1 VKSFTGVHDEGEQ
14 SLPLA
19 GVKVIE
25 FTHMVMGPAVG
36 LILADMGAEV
46 IKLEPAHGDKTRGLP
61 GSGAGYFPAYN
72 RNKRSLCVDLK
83 SKEGKAVVLRLVDS
97 ADVLVENFRPGT
109 MDRLGFGY
117 DALRER
123 NKRLIYCSEKG
134 FLAGPYEERTAMDE
148 VAQMMG
154 GLAYMTGPP
163 GRPLRAG
170 ASVIDV
176 QGGMFGALGILGAL
190 LQRKETGEGQKVIAS
205 LFESTVFLVGQHMA
219 QYAVTGE
226 AAAPMP
232 ARISAWAIYQVF
244 ETKDDDLVF
253 VGIVSDKQWEILCAA
268 FDLRDLALDE
278 SLKTNDGRAANKDRL
293 LPIIKNVF
301 GSYTKAE
308 LMAKLDASGL
318 PFAPITRPDELFD
331 DPHLNAGAG
340 LVPFTVTD
348 GARKGYETK
357 LPALPLE
364 MDGHRFGLRIPV
376 PRAGEHSREILAEA
390 GYSKNEIE
398 ALLEAAVVTAE

>member
-1 VKSFTGVHDEGEQ
+1 VKSFIRVDDEGLQ

-19 GVKVIE
+19 GIKVIE

-36 LILADMGAEV
+36 LILADMGADV

-83 SKEGKAVVLRLVDS
+83 SPEGKAAVLRLVDG

-117 DALRER
+117 EALKER
-123 NKRLIYCSEKG
+123 NKSLIYCSEKG
-134 FLAGPYEERTAMDE
+134 FLAGPYEARTAMDE

-190 LQRKETGEGQKVIAS
+190 LQRKATGHGQKVIAS
-205 LFESTVFLVGQHMA
+205 LFESTVFLMGQHMA
-219 QYAVTGE
+219 QYAVTGV

-253 VGIVSDKQWEILCAA
+253 VGIVSDKQWEILCTA
-268 FDLRDLALDE
+268 FGLGDLAADE
-278 SLKTNDGRAANKDRL
+278 SLKTNDGRAANKGRL

-301 GSYTKAE
+301 AGYTKAE

-348 GARKGYETK
+348 GARKGREAK

-364 MDGHRFGLRIPV
+364 MDGHRFGLRLPV
-376 PRAGEHSREILAEA
+376 PRAGEHTREVLAEA
-390 GYSKNEIE
+390 GYSNDEVE
-398 ALLEAAVVTAE
+398 RMLRAEVVTAE

>member
-1 VKSFTGVHDEGEQ
+1 MGRMMNDEQ

-19 GVKVIE
+19 GVRVIE
-25 FTHMVMGPAVG
+25 FTHMVMGPAAG
-36 LILADMGAEV
+36 LILADMGADV

-83 SKEGKAVVLRLVDS
+83 SAEGKAAVLRLVDA
-97 ADVLVENFRPGT
+97 ADVIVENFRPGT

-117 DALRER
+117 KELKKR
-123 NKRLIYCSEKG
+123 NKGLIYCSEKG

-176 QGGMFGALGILGAL
+176 QGGIFGALGVLGAL
-190 LQRKETGEGQKVIAS
+190 LQRKQTGEGQKVIAS

-244 ETKDDDLVF
+244 DTKDDDLVF
-253 VGIVSDKQWEILCAA
+253 VGIVSDKQWEILCDAFGLDELAA
-268 FDLRDLALDE
+268 DE
-278 SLKTNDGRAANKDRL
+278 SLRTNDGRATEKDRL
-293 LPIIKNVF
+293 LPIIKKVF
-301 GSYTKAE
+301 AAYTKAE
-308 LMAKLDASGL
+308 LMEKLDASGL

-331 DPHLNAGAG
+331 DPHLNAGGG
-340 LVPFTVTD
+340 LLPFTVTD
-348 GARKGYETK
+348 GERKGQETK

-364 MDGHRFGLRIPV
+364 MDGHRFGLRLPV
-376 PRAGEHSREILAEA
+376 PRAGEHTREVLSEV
-390 GYSKNEIE
+390 GYSDDEIDE
-398 ALLEAAVVTAE
+398 MLTGEIVTAE

>member
-1 VKSFTGVHDEGEQ
+1 MRDEP

-19 GVKVIE
+19 GIKVIE

-36 LILADMGAEV
+36 LILADMGADV

-83 SKEGKAVVLRLVDS
+83 SPRGKAAVLRLLDG

-117 DALRER
+117 EALRAR
-123 NKRLIYCSEKG
+123 NEGLIYCSEKG
-134 FLAGPYEERTAMDE
+134 FLAGPYEDRTAMDE

-190 LQRKETGEGQKVIAS
+190 LQRKETGQGQKVIAS

-244 ETKDDDLVF
+244 DTKDDELVF

-268 FDLRDLALDE
+268 FGLYELAADE
-278 SLKTNDGRAANKDRL
+278 SLETNDGRAANKDRL
-293 LPIIKNVF
+293 LPIIEKVF
-301 GSYTKAE
+301 ASYTKDE
-308 LMAKLDASGL
+308 LMAKLEASGL

-331 DPHLNAGAG
+331 DPHLNAGGG
-340 LVPFTVTD
+340 LLPFTVTD
-348 GARKGYETK
+348 GARKGHEAK

-364 MDGHRFGLRIPV
+364 MDGHRFGLRLPV
-376 PRAGEHSREILAEA
+376 PRAGEHTREVLAEA
-390 GYSKNEIE
+390 GYSNDEVE
-398 ALLEAAVVTAE
+398 SMLRAEVVTAE